1 MATYLQGQQ
10 DYVTQIQP
18 TQPNLQF
25 DAQMLGNL
33 QSKYDAGHKKVSE
46 LYGSLLNSAM
56 TRTDNQEARNEFFQM
71 INQDIRR
78 MGSLD
83 FSLQQ
88 NVDAAANVFQSIY
101 TNKGIVKDMVWTKN
115 YQTQMSKRDGLKN
128 STDTEKT
135 GGAWA
140 IGDRAMAY
148 KREEF
153 ANATAD
159 EALSMSNAE
168 YAPQFNMMKDAIK
181 LAKDAGLNVTVDKM
195 SKNGRYIITTK
206 NGDLITSP
214 LTTLFK
220 ETFANDPKYKAMYD
234 TKAYVARNDW
244 THSAVKKGE
253 FKDLD
258 EAKLGFLED
267 FKSKQSKQLEKSAE
281 ALDVD
286 LDFLDQKV
294 KDERK
299 AFENKEFT
307 ANSDRGQQLQEYIQ
321 LQNGAASAK
330 EYTDSL
336 IKANKSIDPEASY
349 DVLAANIDAQRSYD
363 YMNKDITGAVRT
375 LAFKDAKQTLTA
387 DEFAKIDVNHKNK
400 LSEMSVKFA
409 YDKKLQEQKD
419 KAAMER
425 EQISAGNA
433 SIAAQSARNA
443 AMVSMKQ
450 LEVDLGEGG
459 KHSEAGQLESIL
471 TSNVWAQNSVTG
483 DITKDR
489 VKGWAEGETSDDKH
503 NYAIYLN
510 LKKEEAAKRKK
521 AEIAYAGQF
530 WKGNKGTGYFTTSFD
545 EIPYPE
551 LVTKQQLNENLS
563 SSMKDGEA
571 VSTKY
576 VYYLTEKLYGKEY
589 TDGDDA
595 KKEELAGKILTKVKA
610 ALKDESIG
618 PLVSLET
625 VITERFKI

>member
-33 QSKYDAGHKKVSE
+33 QNKYDAGHKKVSE

-115 YQTQMSKRDGLKN
+115 YQQQMSKRDGLKN

-159 EALSMSNAE
+159 EALSIGNAE

-181 LAKDAGLNVTVDKM
+181 LAKAAGLNVTVDKM

-234 TKAYVARNDW
+234 TKAYVSRNDW

-267 FKSKQSKQLEKSAE
+267 FKSKQSKQLENSAK

-330 EYTDSL
+330 EYTDAL
-336 IKANKSIDPEASY
+336 IKANKSVNPEASY

-375 LAFKDAKQTLTA
+375 LAFKDAEQTLSA

-400 LSEMSVKFA
+400 LSEMRTKFI
-409 YDKKLQEQKD
+409 YDKELQAQKD
-419 KAAMER
+419 EAAMER
-425 EQISAGNA
+425 EEIAAGNA
-433 SIAAQSARNA
+433 NLAAQSARNA
-443 AMVSMKQ
+443 KMISMKQ

-459 KHSEAGQLESIL
+459 KHSVAGQLESVL
-471 TSNVWAQNSVTG
+471 TSNVWALNDVEGVITTG
-483 DITKDR
+483 RVEGWEKGKTKDDIR
-489 VKGWAEGETSDDKH
+489 
-503 NYAIYLN
+503 NYAIYQR
-510 LKKEEAAKRKK
+510 LKKEEVAKRKK
-521 AEIAYAGQF
+521 AEIAYAGNF
-530 WKGNKGTGYFTTSFD
+530 WYANKNTGTLTTAFD

-551 LVTKQQLNENLS
+551 LLTKQQISENLNS
-563 SSMKDGEA
+563 KMKDGSN
-571 VSTKY
+571 VGYKY
-576 VYYLTEKLYGKEY
+576 TTYLTEKLYGKEY
-589 TDGDDA
+589 TDGDEA
-595 KKEELAGKILTKVKA
+595 KKTELWNKTATKIEAAVK
-610 ALKDESIG
+610 DDSIG
-618 PLVSLET
+618 SLVSLES
-625 VITERFKI
+625 VITK

>member
-33 QSKYDAGHKKVSE
+33 QNKYDAGHKKVSE

-115 YQTQMSKRDGLKN
+115 YQQQMSKRDGLKN

-159 EALSMSNAE
+159 EALSIGNAE

-181 LAKDAGLNVTVDKM
+181 LAKAAGLNVTVDKM

-234 TKAYVARNDW
+234 TKAYVSRNDW

-267 FKSKQSKQLEKSAE
+267 FKSKQSKQLENSAK

-330 EYTDSL
+330 EYTDAL
-336 IKANKSIDPEASY
+336 IKANKSVNPEASY

-375 LAFKDAKQTLTA
+375 LAFKDAEQTLSA

-400 LSEMSVKFA
+400 LNEMSAKFI
-409 YDKKLQEQKD
+409 YDKKLQAQKD
-419 KAAMER
+419 EAAMER
-425 EQISAGNA
+425 EEISAGNA
-433 SIAAQSARNA
+433 NLAAQSARNA
-443 AMVSMKQ
+443 KMISMKQ
-450 LEVDLGEGG
+450 LEVDLGAGG
-459 KHSEAGQLESIL
+459 KHSVAGQLESVL
-471 TSNVWAQNSVTG
+471 TSNVWALNDVEGVITTG
-483 DITKDR
+483 RVEGWEKGKTKDDIR
-489 VKGWAEGETSDDKH
+489 
-503 NYAIYLN
+503 NYAIYQR
-510 LKKEEAAKRKK
+510 LKKEEVAKRKK
-521 AEIAYAGQF
+521 AEIAYAGNF
-530 WKGNKGTGYFTTSFD
+530 WYANKNTGTLTTAFD

-551 LVTKQQLNENLS
+551 LLTKQQISENLNS
-563 SSMKDGEA
+563 KMKDGSN
-571 VSTKY
+571 VGYKY
-576 VYYLTEKLYGKEY
+576 TTYLTEKLYGKEY
-589 TDGDDA
+589 TDGDEA
-595 KKEELAGKILTKVKA
+595 KKTELWNKTATKIEAAVK
-610 ALKDESIG
+610 DDSIG
-618 PLVSLET
+618 SLVSLES
-625 VITERFKI
+625 VITK